1 MRRAW
6 FDESPALADREDE
19 PATLGE
25 HLTSVTQGL
34 GGQSSGTRRTRK
46 SICAKVKRFRLFTR
60 AGPQDP
66 GKVSQ

>member
-6 FDESPALADREDE
+6 FGEGPALAAGEDE

-25 HLTSVTQGL
+25 HPTSVTQEQGGL
-34 GGQSSGTRRTRK
+34 CSGTRK